1 MENKDFVKVQKNG
14 IEGRL
19 HITTWK
25 RIGEES
31 NKEGWVLIPNE
42 PLEVTE
48 IREKKMAHQA
58 QAQEQSFQQENVI
71 AVKSDIKEE
80 DIIKLKK
87 RTKLDK

>member
-14 IEGRL
+14 VEGRL

-31 NKEGWVLIPNE
+31 NKEGWVLIPAE

-58 QAQEQSFQQENVI
+58 QEQSFLQENAI